1 MLNSKANRIVLLMAL
16 CALLLFAAGCQSVP
30 PLSDSFDEATVK
42 QTARDVVSLINAQDS
57 DGLRAACDQTLA
69 IALTDDKLT
78 EIYTAI
84 SAGGAFSEF
93 GDAIAFGATDKTTGA
108 EYGVVV
114 LQAKYESKTLTY
126 TLSFDT
132 EMKLA
137 GLYYK

>member
-1 MLNSKANRIVLLMAL
+1 MLNSKANHIVLFAAL
-16 CALLLFAAGCQSVP
+16 CTLLLFAAGCQSVP

-42 QTARDVVSLINAQDS
+42 QAAKDVVSLINAQDNEA
-57 DGLRAACDQTLA
+57 LRAACDQTLA

-84 SAGGAFSEF
+84 SAGGTFSEF
-93 GDAIAFGATDKTTGA
+93 GDAIAFGATDKATGA